1 MRFKAE
7 PFNLPESIFIILR
20 DLIHEHTGLYYEN
33 SQRTMLG
40 EKLSPRLLERDLD
53 SFLDYYYLLK
63 YDINAQEEWYYLM
76 DLLSVQETFFWREID
91 QVRVMVDILLPQ
103 LRELPQF
110 RYQPF
115 RIWCAACATGEEPL
129 SIAIALQEKG
139 WFDKVA
145 IEIYASDASHKA
157 ITQAQK
163 GIYRERSFRT
173 LPEYLKQKYFQKI
186 EGGWKIEA
194 NIHQRIQWSIAN
206 LINPSDIQRLSH
218 VNFIFC
224 RNVFIY
230 FSEQSI
236 KQTVSL
242 FDQGISSPGYLF
254 VGAAE
259 SLLKIT
265 NKFDLQEIGDAFV
278 YVKQ

>member
-7 PFNLPESIFIILR
+7 PFSLPESIFTILR

-33 SQRTMLG
+33 NQRTMLG

-63 YDINAQEEWYYLM
+63 YDINAYEEWNYLM

-91 QVRVMVDILLPQ
+91 QVQVMVDILLPQ
-103 LRELPQF
+103 LLELPKF
-110 RYQPF
+110 RYQAV

-145 IEIYASDASHKA
+145 IEIYASDGSQKA
-157 ITQAQK
+157 ITQAKK

-186 EGGWKIEA
+186 EGGWQIQA
-194 NIHQRIQWSIAN
+194 DIHKRVEWSLAN
-206 LINPSDIQRLSH
+206 LMKPNEIHSLTH
-218 VNFIFC
+218 GNFIFC

-230 FSEQSI
+230 FSEESI
-236 KQTVSL
+236 KETVSL
-242 FDQGISSPGYLF
+242 FYKGISSPGYLF

-265 NKFDLQEIGDAFV
+265 KQFDLQEIGGAFV
-278 YVKQ
+278 YVKK

>member
-1 MRFKAE
+1 MRFQAE
-7 PFNLPESIFIILR
+7 PFSLPESIFTILR

-33 SQRTMLG
+33 NQRTMLA

-63 YDINAQEEWYYLM
+63 YDLNAYEEWHYLM
-76 DLLSVQETFFWREID
+76 DILSVQETYFWREID
-91 QVRVMVDILLPQ
+91 QVQVMVDVLLPQ
-103 LRELPQF
+103 LLELPKF
-110 RYQPF
+110 RYQPV
-115 RIWCAACATGEEPL
+115 RIWCAVCATGEEPL

-139 WFDKVA
+139 WFDKFA
-145 IEIYASDASHKA
+145 IKIYASDGSQKA
-157 ITQAQK
+157 IAQAQK

-186 EGGWKIEA
+186 EGGWKIQA
-194 NIHQRIQWSIAN
+194 DIHQRVQWSLAN
-206 LINPSDIQRLSH
+206 LMQPNEIQSLTH
-218 VNFIFC
+218 ANFIFC

-230 FSEQSI
+230 FSEESI
-236 KQTVSL
+236 KHTVSL
-242 FDQGISSPGYLF
+242 FYQGITSPGYLF

-265 NKFDLQEIGDAFV
+265 KEFDLQEIGGAFV
-278 YVKQ
+278 YVKK

>member
-1 MRFKAE
+1 MRFQAE
-7 PFNLPESIFIILR
+7 PFSLPESIFTILR

-33 SQRTMLG
+33 NQRTMLG

-63 YDINAQEEWYYLM
+63 YDINAYEEWNYLM
-76 DLLSVQETFFWREID
+76 DILSVQETFFWREID
-91 QVRVMVDILLPQ
+91 QIQVMVDILFPQ
-103 LRELPQF
+103 LLELPQF
-110 RYQPF
+110 RYEPF

-145 IEIYASDASHKA
+145 IEIHASDASQKA

-163 GIYRERSFRT
+163 GIYRDRSFRT

-186 EGGWKIEA
+186 EGGWKIKA
-194 NIHQRIQWSIAN
+194 NIHQRVQWSIAN
-206 LINPSDIQRLSH
+206 LMKPYEIQSLTH
-218 VNFIFC
+218 AKFIFC

-230 FSEQSI
+230 FSEDSI
-236 KQTVSL
+236 RQTVSL
-242 FDQGISSPGYLF
+242 FYQGISSPGYLF
-254 VGAAE
+254 LGAAE

-265 NKFDLQEIGDAFV
+265 KDFDLQEIGDAFV
-278 YVKQ
+278 YVKK